1 MIDILFGKHLDTG
14 APRLLSLGT
23 DRMLVSGNCDTEIAT
38 TPLDNKCCIYFKQVE
53 YDLANSSVDD
63 LKLSASDRIE
73 QSAIPTAM
81 IWYPPITKES
91 FLLITNSQVC
101 VHMCIL
107 L

>member
-23 DRMLVSGNCDTEIAT
+23 DRMLVSDMEIAT
-38 TPLDNKCCIYFKQVE
+38 TPIDNKCCIYFKQVE

-63 LKLSASDRIE
+63 LKLSALDRIE

-91 FLLITNSQVC
+91 FLLITNNQVC
-101 VHMCIL
+101 IHMCIL